1 MVNTGCELDET
12 FTAQR
17 FLGHMN
23 YTATSRSHWDPTLG
37 KWVQDYSDSVGER
50 SRWLGGFNN
59 GAMTLI
65 GPQVGAREQRVIW
78 KDIHPGGWI
87 WEYDSSTDGTTW
99 TPLLVVIYQRT

>member
-1 MVNTGCELDET
+1 
-12 FTAQR
+12 
-17 FLGHMN
+17 
-23 YTATSRSHWDPTLG
+23 
-37 KWVQDYSDSVGER
+37 
-50 SRWLGGFNN
+50 
-59 GAMTLI
+59 MTLI